1 MKTKSYKQI
10 LFQNIDIL
18 LINFSEHSDFAMDE
32 GWIGKRLL
40 KGDNIITNVIS

>member
-18 LINFSEHSDFAMDE
+18 LINFSEPSDFKWMGGMDWE
-32 GWIGKRLL
+32 E
-40 KGDNIITNVIS
+40 IIERR